1 MAYLHFALV
10 AGAWKR
16 PSNIKLTKK
25 ENVAR
30 MTYAEGIHQKG
41 GNSVASIA
49 VAETKFLLDLH
60 NSIRGKNYFALLA
73 VYCPSPVIATAPKF
87 PGIAPPSTV

>member
-25 ENVAR
+25 ENVAH
-30 MTYAEGIHQKG
+30 MT
-41 GNSVASIA
+41 
-49 VAETKFLLDLH
+49 
-60 NSIRGKNYFALLA
+60 
-73 VYCPSPVIATAPKF
+73 
-87 PGIAPPSTV
+87 